1 MSLSNSADTF
11 RKLYYDN
18 GSHAGCIVYVGAAQA
33 NAESVEAIKKT
44 LTESRGKGAFRNI
57 LLHAPGGG
65 KDGVQILPF
74 QQITAKDEFLN
85 IKGSAR
91 DDILAAHRVPPQ
103 LMGAMPDGNAAL
115 GDVEKAARV
124 FFINELQPVMEAMKH
139 VNEWLGSEVMRFNPY
154 ALLQDNAS

>member
-1 MSLSNSADTF
+1 TF

-33 NAESVEAIKKT
+33 NAESVEAVKKT

-103 LMGAMPDGNAAL
+103 LMGAMPDGNAAF

-124 FFINELQPVMEAMKH
+124 FFINELQPVMEAMKY
-139 VNEWLGSEVMRFNPY
+139 VNEWLGVEVMRFNPY
-154 ALLQDNAS
+154 ALLQDDAS